1 MSKPNP
7 LPILVDRCDL
17 KLGVLRQVLPPIYWQ
32 HADSLHR
39 LVRQPVLKPQTH
51 RLLCDLTLTAW
62 GQCQDKETQRL
73 LWKCYFDRHRPH
85 IWHVL
90 FYMLEIPMSKLV
102 EKSGLTEK
110 AIRKYLPRARVPI
123 KHVRAIAPFAM
134 EYRDAMASKKSR
146 DGVDPRYMILH
157 RALTDRRRM
166 KTYGN
171 LDED

>member
-17 KLGVLRQVLPPIYWQ
+17 KLGVLRQILPPIYWQ
-32 HADSLHR
+32 HIDSLHR
-39 LVRQPVLKPQTH
+39 LVRAPALKPKTH
-51 RLLCDLTLTAW
+51 RLLFDLTLTAW
-62 GQCQDKETQRL
+62 GQAKDKETQRL
-73 LWKCYFDRHRPH
+73 LWKCYFDRHLPH

-90 FYMLEIPMSKLV
+90 FYMLEIPMPKLV

-110 AIRKYLPRARVPI
+110 AIRKYLPRSRVPI
-123 KHVRAIAPFAM
+123 RHVKAIGSFAI

-146 DGVDPRYMILH
+146 DGVDPRYIILH
-157 RALTDRRRM
+157 RTLTDRRRM
-166 KTYGN
+166 KMYGD